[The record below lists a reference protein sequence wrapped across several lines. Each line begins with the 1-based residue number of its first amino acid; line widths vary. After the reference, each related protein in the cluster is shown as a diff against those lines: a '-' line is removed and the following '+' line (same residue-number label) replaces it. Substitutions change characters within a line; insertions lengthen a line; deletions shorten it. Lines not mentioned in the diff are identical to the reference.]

1 MIRVRWYEWFCV
13 KLGLWTVELDRF
25 VAEKT
30 HSRSGKLDSGHTR
43 MALGNTRMGWLE
55 NGGFGAGTRH
65 TRVIRVSLEW
75 YAYGVCYT
83 RMSERDDV
91 LNVKASLLVRVW
103 GCGTRS
109 IRVWAWAIRVWDGR
123 GNAPYAYGHR
133 RYAYGQTCGFSE
145 LLLCSFW
152 LFRLS
157 DVT

>member
-1 MIRVRWYEWFCV
+1 LIKRTNVYE
-13 KLGLWTVELDRF
+13 KLDYERLDLKDL

-91 LNVKASLLVRVW
+91 LNVKASLLVRV
-103 GCGTRS
+103 
-109 IRVWAWAIRVWDGR
+109 
-123 GNAPYAYGHR
+123 
-133 RYAYGQTCGFSE
+133 
-145 LLLCSFW
+145 
-152 LFRLS
+152 
-157 DVT
+157 

>member
-1 MIRVRWYEWFCV
+1 MIRVRWYEWFGV

-109 IRVWAWAIRVWDGR
+109 IRVWGR
-123 GNAPYAYGHR
+123 QYAYGIGWEMGHTR
-133 RYAYGQTCGFSE
+133 MGLGNTRMGRIVIFLSCCCAVFGRFS
-145 LLLCSFW
+145 W
-152 LFRLS
+152 
-157 DVT
+157 VM